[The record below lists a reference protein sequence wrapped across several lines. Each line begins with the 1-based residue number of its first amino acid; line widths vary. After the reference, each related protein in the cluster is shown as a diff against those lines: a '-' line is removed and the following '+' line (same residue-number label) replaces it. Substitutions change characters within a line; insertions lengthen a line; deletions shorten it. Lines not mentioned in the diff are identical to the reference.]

1 MKKRT
6 HHVFV
11 SILPQKEIL
20 EQLAKQSR
28 KLKGL
33 KVLSVIA
40 VGCAIGTA
48 IENYKLEEEICQLTV
63 RMDKLERGE
72 EE

>member
-11 SILPQKEIL
+11 SVLPQKEII

-28 KLKGL
+28 KL